1 MKDEPEI
8 IKILKEEEKLG
19 ILQEKAQGTYE
30 NLQMIE
36 KPTDDDADKTCF
48 FADDALQRAENNI
61 ELDDI
66 KETYQTIFENYAIGV
81 TLADKNERIISWNKY
96 AEELLNMNEKDLFK
110 IPVSSLYPP
119 EEWKKIRAEDVR
131 KKGIK
136 YRMETKMIRKDK
148 GPFDVELS
156 LCILKGIGG
165 KTVGSVGIIKDITKL
180 KQTEREL
187 KESEKRYRT
196 IFENSAVA
204 IMLTDKNEKII
215 SWNRYTET
223 LFGKGKD
230 ELFMKPVE
238 SLYPAEEWQK
248 IRSENV
254 RQKGMKHSLE
264 TKILR
269 KENELLDVDIS
280 LSVLKDIDGKII
292 GSIGVIKDISER
304 KKAEKELK
312 SSEERYR
319 TIFEN
324 SAVAITH
331 TDENE
336 RIISW
341 NKYAEKLLGM
351 NKNELS
357 LKPVESLYPPEE
369 WKKIRAENIRQKGI
383 QYHLETKI
391 IRKNKEP
398 LDVDISLSVIK
409 DTKGK
414 VTGSIGVIRDISERK
429 EVERRLN
436 SVMEYAGDS
445 IYLIDRNYRYLLVNN
460 ELSSRFNLTKE
471 QLLGKNIN
479 DLHSPEKAKEF
490 IDKINQVFENGKP
503 IKDEHTR
510 EDKKW
515 FLRTLSP
522 VKDYMTGQITAVLVI
537 SKDITEI
544 KKTEKVLFENEKKYR
559 TIFELSPEA
568 IVLLDKKGTL
578 LDTNGRIGDWLGYK
592 SEEIIG
598 KNLFK
603 LPFLPEESKVKAKE
617 KFIQRM
623 LGEKIDSYELNFIAK
638 NGKKKIGMIQATPLK
653 DVKGAIATD
662 LVVISDVT
670 ENKKMEEEMRI
681 KDSAIASSIN
691 AIGIIDLKGNL
702 TYVNNSFLSMWG
714 YKEEENILG
723 KPIVQFWKS
732 KGKYV
737 EVMDAL
743 VTKGGWFGELTGK
756 RKDESMFHIQL
767 SANMI
772 TDECEKPICM
782 MASFVDIT
790 KHKQTIK
797 ALSESEEKFRVV
809 LENSLDMI
817 YQLNIKTNT
826 YDYVSPSSLKVI
838 GYSPEEILSFGLK
851 KMNSFVHPDDQKVLK
866 DHFKKLASRNGE
878 EGTIQV
884 LEYRIKHKNL
894 GYHWVSDIRSVIF
907 DEKNEAVAIVG
918 NAKDITEQKKVWGE
932 LVKSE
937 EKYRVLAETSADGVF
952 TTDVLG
958 RLTYINP
965 SLERLMG
972 RRKSK
977 ILATSFKEYLSE
989 SSVYSFQQVMVD
1001 IRKND
1006 QKMENIELGITHGE
1020 GYEIPVEANIAP
1032 LKKEGV
1038 FVGIECTVRDVSE
1051 RERVVRELKKSENL
1065 RTEFMNIAAHELKS
1079 PVTPIKG
1086 YLELIES
1093 DKDVD
1098 EKIRKWAKIALR
1110 NAERLLL
1117 LVNDILDVSRLDT
1130 DTMRFNME
1138 KIDAVKLVENAA
1150 EDIKPTIENKNLK
1163 FITEISKGLPEMLAD
1178 KYRLSQVLKNLLGN
1192 AVKFTDYGSI
1202 TLKAKVEENHL
1213 IISVEDS
1220 GVGISSGE
1228 LKKIFTKLYQA
1239 YTGEDRKNEGAGL
1252 GLYICKKIIKKHK
1265 GIIWSESTIG
1275 KGSIFTIKL
1284 PI

>member
-1 MKDEPEI
+1 MKDEPKI
-8 IKILKEEEKLG
+8 VKILKEEEKLG
-19 ILQEKAQGTYE
+19 ILQEKTQGTYE

-36 KPTDDDADKTCF
+36 KSADNAAEKNIGFVEDEITITDDI
-48 FADDALQRAENNI
+48 I
-61 ELDDI
+61 ELEDI
-66 KETYQTIFENYAIGV
+66 KETYRTIFDNYAIGV

-96 AEELLNMNEKDLFK
+96 AEELLNMNEKELFE
-110 IPVSSLYPP
+110 IPVRSLYPR
-119 EEWKKIRAEDVR
+119 EEWKKIRAENVR

-136 YRMETKMIRKDK
+136 YRMETKMIRKDQ
-148 GPFDVELS
+148 GTFDVELS
-156 LCILKGIGG
+156 LCILKGVGG
-165 KTVGSVGIIKDITKL
+165 ITVGSVGIIKDITKL
-180 KQTEREL
+180 KVTEKEL
-187 KESEKRYRT
+187 KESEKRYKT

-204 IMLTDKNEKII
+204 IMLTDENERII
-215 SWNRYTET
+215 SWNGYTET

-230 ELFMKPVE
+230 ELLMKPVK
-238 SLYPAEEWQK
+238 SLYPTEEWEK
-248 IRSENV
+248 IRSANV
-254 RQKGMKHSLE
+254 RQKGMQHRLE

-269 KENELLDVDIS
+269 KDNEPLDVDIS
-280 LSVLKDIDGKII
+280 LSVLKDNDGKII

-304 KKAEKELK
+304 KKTEKELK
-312 SSEERYR
+312 ASEKRYR

-341 NKYAEKLLGM
+341 NNYTEKLLGM

-369 WKKIRAENIRQKGI
+369 WKKIRGENIRQKGI
-383 QYHLETKI
+383 QHHLETKI
-391 IRKNKEP
+391 LRKNKEP

-409 DTKGK
+409 DNKGE

-460 ELSSRFNLTKE
+460 ELVSRFNLTKE
-471 QLLGKNIN
+471 QLLGKTIR

-490 IDKINQVFENGKP
+490 IDKINLVFENGKP
-503 IKDEHTR
+503 IEDEHTR
-510 EDKKW
+510 EDNKW

-537 SKDITEI
+537 SKDITEL
-544 KKTEKVLFENEKKYR
+544 KKTEKVL
-559 TIFELSPEA
+559 S
-568 IVLLDKKGTL
+568 
-578 LDTNGRIGDWLGYK
+578 
-592 SEEIIG
+592 
-598 KNLFK
+598 
-603 LPFLPEESKVKAKE
+603 ESK
-617 KFIQRM
+617 
-623 LGEKIDSYELNFIAK
+623 
-638 NGKKKIGMIQATPLK
+638 
-653 DVKGAIATD
+653 
-662 LVVISDVT
+662 
-670 ENKKMEEEMRI
+670 
-681 KDSAIASSIN
+681 
-691 AIGIIDLKGNL
+691 
-702 TYVNNSFLSMWG
+702 
-714 YKEEENILG
+714 
-723 KPIVQFWKS
+723 
-732 KGKYV
+732 
-737 EVMDAL
+737 
-743 VTKGGWFGELTGK
+743 
-756 RKDESMFHIQL
+756 
-767 SANMI
+767 
-772 TDECEKPICM
+772 
-782 MASFVDIT
+782 
-790 KHKQTIK
+790 
-797 ALSESEEKFRVV
+797 EKFRVV

-817 YQLNIKTNT
+817 YQLNIKINT
-826 YDYVSPSSLKVI
+826 YDYVSPSSIKVL
-838 GYSPEEILSFGLK
+838 GYEPEEIIAFGLK
-851 KMNSFVHPDDQKVLK
+851 KMNSFVHQDDQNVLK
-866 DHFKKLASRNGE
+866 DHFRKLTSRNGKKE
-878 EGTIQV
+878 TIQT

-894 GYHWVSDIRSVIF
+894 GYRWVSDIRSVLF
-907 DEKNEAVAIVG
+907 DEKNNAIAIVG
-918 NAKDITEQKKVWGE
+918 NVKDITEQKKVWDE

-965 SLERLMG
+965 SFEKLTG
-972 RRKSK
+972 RRKSQ

-989 SSVYSFQQVMVD
+989 SSVYSFQQAMVD
-1001 IRKND
+1001 IRKNN
-1006 QKMENIELGITHGE
+1006 QKIENIELGITHGE

-1032 LKKEGV
+1032 LKKDGD
-1038 FVGIECTVRDVSE
+1038 FVGIECTIRDISE
-1051 RERVVRELKKSENL
+1051 REKVVRELKKSENL

-1138 KIDAVKLVENAA
+1138 KIDSVQLLENAA
-1150 EDIKPTIENKNLK
+1150 EDIKPTIENKDLK
-1163 FITEISKGLPEMLAD
+1163 FIKEISKDLPEIFAD

-1192 AVKFTDYGSI
+1192 SIKFTDYGSI
-1202 TLKAKVEENHL
+1202 SLKAKVEEKYL
-1213 IISVEDS
+1213 VISVVDS

-1228 LKKIFTKLYQA
+1228 IKKIFTKLYQA

-1252 GLYICKKIIKKHK
+1252 GLYICKQIIKKHK
-1265 GIIWSESTIG
+1265 GIIWAESTIG
-1275 KGSIFTIKL
+1275 KGSTFTIKL

>member
-8 IKILKEEEKLG
+8 VKILKEEEKLG
-19 ILQEKAQGTYE
+19 ILQEKAQGTCE

-36 KPTDDDADKTCF
+36 KSADDDADKTYC
-48 FADDALQRAENNI
+48 FADDNIQRTESDI
-61 ELDDI
+61 ELEKIED
-66 KETYQTIFENYAIGV
+66 TYRTIFENYAIGV

-96 AEELLNMNEKDLFK
+96 AEELLNMSEKDLFK

-119 EEWKKIRAEDVR
+119 EEWKRIRAENVR

-136 YRMETKMIRKDK
+136 YQMETKMIRKDK

-156 LCILKGIGG
+156 LCILKGVGG

-180 KQTEREL
+180 KRTEREL

-204 IMLTDKNEKII
+204 I
-215 SWNRYTET
+215 T
-223 LFGKGKD
+223 L
-230 ELFMKPVE
+230 
-238 SLYPAEEWQK
+238 
-248 IRSENV
+248 
-254 RQKGMKHSLE
+254 
-264 TKILR
+264 
-269 KENELLDVDIS
+269 
-280 LSVLKDIDGKII
+280 
-292 GSIGVIKDISER
+292 
-304 KKAEKELK
+304 
-312 SSEERYR
+312 
-319 TIFEN
+319 
-324 SAVAITH
+324 

-341 NKYAEKLLGM
+341 NKYAEKLLCM
-351 NKNELS
+351 NKNDLS
-357 LKPVESLYPPEE
+357 LKPVESLYSPEE
-369 WKKIRAENIRQKGI
+369 WKKIRAENIRQKGM
-383 QYHLETKI
+383 QHHLETKI
-391 IRKNKEP
+391 LRKNNEP

-409 DTKGK
+409 DNKGK
-414 VTGSIGVIRDISERK
+414 VIGSIGVIRDISERK

-445 IYLIDRNYRYLLVNN
+445 IYLIDRNYQYILVNN
-460 ELSSRFNLTKE
+460 ELVSRFNLTKE
-471 QLLGKNIN
+471 QLLGKTIN
-479 DLHSPEKAKEF
+479 DLHSPEKSKEF

-537 SKDITEI
+537 SKDITDL
-544 KKTEKVLFENEKKYR
+544 KKTEKVLFEKEKKYR

-568 IVLLDKKGTL
+568 IILLDKKGTL
-578 LDTNGRIGDWLGYK
+578 LDANGRTCNWLGYK

-603 LPFLPEESKVKAKE
+603 LPFLPEESKVKVKE
-617 KFIQRM
+617 KIIQRM
-623 LGEKIDSYELNFIAK
+623 LGEKIAPYELDFITK
-638 NGKKKIGMIQATPLK
+638 NGKKRIGMIQATPLK
-653 DVKGAIATD
+653 DEKGVIATD
-662 LVVISDVT
+662 LVVIADVT
-670 ENKKMEEEMRI
+670 ERKKMEEEMRI

-691 AIGIIDLKGNL
+691 AIGIINLEGNL
-702 TYVNNSFLSMWG
+702 TYANNSFLHIWG
-714 YKEEENILG
+714 YKKEEKILG
-723 KPIVQFWKS
+723 KPIIQFWKS

-743 VTKGGWFGELTGK
+743 VTKGGWFGELIGK
-756 RKDESMFHIQL
+756 RKDESTFHVQL

-772 TDECEKPICM
+772 TDESEKPICM
-782 MASFVDIT
+782 MTSFVDIT
-790 KHKQTIK
+790 EHKQAIK

-809 LENSLDMI
+809 LENSPDMI
-817 YQLNIKTNT
+817 YQLNINTNT
-826 YDYVSPSSLKVI
+826 YDYVSPSSIKIL

-851 KMNSFVHPDDQKVLK
+851 KMNSFVHKDDRKVLK
-866 DHFKKLASRNGE
+866 DHFKKLVSRNGE
-878 EGTIQV
+878 KETIQV

-894 GYHWVSDIRSVIF
+894 GYRWVSDIRSVIF
-907 DEKNEAVAIVG
+907 DEKNKAVAIVG
-918 NAKDITEQKKVWGE
+918 NAKDVTEQKKGWDE

-952 TTDVLG
+952 TTDALG

-965 SLERLMG
+965 SLEKLMG

-1006 QKMENIELGITHGE
+1006 KKMENIELEITHGE

-1032 LKKEGV
+1032 LKKEGG
-1038 FVGIECTVRDVSE
+1038 FVGIECTVRDISE

-1117 LVNDILDVSRLDT
+1117 LVNDISDVSRLDT

-1138 KIDAVKLVENAA
+1138 KIDSVKLLENAA
-1150 EDIKPTIENKNLK
+1150 EDIKPMIVNKNLK
-1163 FITEISKGLPEMLAD
+1163 FIKEISKDLPEILAD

-1192 AVKFTDYGSI
+1192 AIKFTDYGSI
-1202 TLKAKVEENHL
+1202 MLKAKVEENHL
-1213 IISVEDS
+1213 IISVEDT

-1252 GLYICKKIIKKHK
+1252 GLYICKQIIKKHK
-1265 GIIWSESTIG
+1265 GILWAESTIG
-1275 KGSIFTIKL
+1275 KGSTFTIKL

>member
-1 MKDEPEI
+1 MFEHNQCKAVNFHFSGIIVVIFENTAEKNIGFVEDESTI
-8 IKILKEEEKLG
+8 
-19 ILQEKAQGTYE
+19 
-30 NLQMIE
+30 
-36 KPTDDDADKTCF
+36 TDDI
-48 FADDALQRAENNI
+48 I
-61 ELDDI
+61 ELEGI
-66 KETYQTIFENYAIGV
+66 KETYRTIFDNYAIGV

-96 AEELLNMNEKDLFK
+96 AEELLNMNEKELFE
-110 IPVSSLYPP
+110 IPVRSLYPH
-119 EEWKKIRAEDVR
+119 EEWKKIRAENVR

-136 YRMETKMIRKDK
+136 YRMETKMIRKDQ
-148 GPFDVELS
+148 GTFDVELS
-156 LCILKGIGG
+156 LCILKGVGG
-165 KTVGSVGIIKDITKL
+165 RTVGSVGIIKDITKL
-180 KQTEREL
+180 KLTEKEL
-187 KESEKRYRT
+187 KESEKRYKT

-204 IMLTDKNEKII
+204 IMLTDENERII
-215 SWNRYTET
+215 SWNGYTET

-230 ELFMKPVE
+230 ELLMKPVK
-238 SLYPAEEWQK
+238 SLYPTEEWKK

-254 RQKGMKHSLE
+254 RQKGMQHRLE

-269 KENELLDVDIS
+269 KNKEPLDVDIS
-280 LSVLKDIDGKII
+280 LSVLKDIDGGII

-312 SSEERYR
+312 ASEKRYR

-341 NKYAEKLLGM
+341 NNYAEKLLGM

-369 WKKIRAENIRQKGI
+369 WKKIRGENIRQKGI
-383 QYHLETKI
+383 QHHLETKI
-391 IRKNKEP
+391 LRKNKEP

-409 DTKGK
+409 DNKGE

-460 ELSSRFNLTKE
+460 ELVSRFNLTKE
-471 QLLGKNIN
+471 QLLGKTIK

-490 IDKINQVFENGKP
+490 IDKINLVFENGKP
-503 IKDEHTR
+503 IEDEHTR
-510 EDKKW
+510 EDNKW

-537 SKDITEI
+537 SKDITKL
-544 KKTEKVLFENEKKYR
+544 KKTEKVL
-559 TIFELSPEA
+559 
-568 IVLLDKKGTL
+568 
-578 LDTNGRIGDWLGYK
+578 
-592 SEEIIG
+592 SE
-598 KNLFK
+598 
-603 LPFLPEESKVKAKE
+603 SKE
-617 KFIQRM
+617 KF
-623 LGEKIDSYELNFIAK
+623 S
-638 NGKKKIGMIQATPLK
+638 
-653 DVKGAIATD
+653 
-662 LVVISDVT
+662 
-670 ENKKMEEEMRI
+670 
-681 KDSAIASSIN
+681 
-691 AIGIIDLKGNL
+691 
-702 TYVNNSFLSMWG
+702 
-714 YKEEENILG
+714 
-723 KPIVQFWKS
+723 
-732 KGKYV
+732 
-737 EVMDAL
+737 
-743 VTKGGWFGELTGK
+743 
-756 RKDESMFHIQL
+756 
-767 SANMI
+767 
-772 TDECEKPICM
+772 
-782 MASFVDIT
+782 
-790 KHKQTIK
+790 
-797 ALSESEEKFRVV
+797 VV

-826 YDYVSPSSLKVI
+826 YDYVSPSSIKVL
-838 GYSPEEILSFGLK
+838 GYEPEEIITFGLK
-851 KMNSFVHPDDQKVLK
+851 KMNSFVHQDDQNILK
-866 DHFKKLASRNGE
+866 DHFRNLTCRNGKKE
-878 EGTIQV
+878 TIQT

-894 GYHWVSDIRSVIF
+894 GYRWVSDIRSVLF
-907 DEKNEAVAIVG
+907 DEKNNAIAIVG
-918 NAKDITEQKKVWGE
+918 NVKDITEQKKVWDE

-965 SLERLMG
+965 SFEKLIG
-972 RRKSK
+972 RRKSQ
-977 ILATSFKEYLSE
+977 ILATSFKKYLSE

-1006 QKMENIELGITHGE
+1006 QKIENIELGIAHGE

-1032 LKKEGV
+1032 LKKDGD
-1038 FVGIECTVRDVSE
+1038 FVGIECTIRDISE
-1051 RERVVRELKKSENL
+1051 REKVVRELKKSENL

-1138 KIDAVKLVENAA
+1138 KIDSVQLLENAA
-1150 EDIKPTIENKNLK
+1150 EDIKPTIENKDLK
-1163 FITEISKGLPEMLAD
+1163 FIKDISKDLPEIFAD

-1192 AVKFTDYGSI
+1192 SVKFTDYGSI
-1202 TLKAKVEENHL
+1202 SLKAKVEEKYL
-1213 IISVEDS
+1213 VISVEDS

-1228 LKKIFTKLYQA
+1228 IKKIFTKLYQA

-1252 GLYICKKIIKKHK
+1252 GLYICKQIIKKHK
-1265 GIIWSESTIG
+1265 GIIWAESTIG
-1275 KGSIFTIKL
+1275 KGSTFTIKL